1 MADMR
6 VILIRP
12 HEDGSKLTL
21 TLQKMGDEIEDD
33 FLPEDGRRGE
43 KREVTS
49 AIINKNQATAMVKWE
64 THDFQKVRKQFV
76 SVRVR
81 LAVDNPFF

>member
-1 MADMR
+1 MAGMR

-12 HEDGSKLTL
+12 QEDGSKLTL
-21 TLQKMGDEIEDD
+21 TLQEMENGIEDHS
-33 FLPEDGRRGE
+33 LPKDGRRGE
-43 KREVTS
+43 KRKVTS
-49 AIINKNQATAMVKWE
+49 AIIKKNQATAMVKWE

-81 LAVDNPFF
+81 LAVENPFF